1 VLHLQFFLTEAQF
14 LRDFGK
20 LMSQIISVHSFR
32 RGAGKSSLAA
42 NIAALMALS
51 GLRVGVV
58 DADTHTPTIHM
69 LLGLDEG
76 HIQYLLA
83 DVLSGKCAIE
93 QAAYEVTSGL
103 GAGVKGRLYV
113 VPASAPIGD
122 RENRSRDRHD
132 VELLNA
138 GFQRLIDKLA
148 LDALLIDNGA
158 GLSEETL
165 PSIAIADV
173 ALIILRHDNRE
184 YQGTSVFVEITHKL
198 DVERVLLIVN
208 EVPQVFDFDDV
219 CQQVQQAYQSE
230 VAGVLP
236 YAEEMNTLRS
246 AELFVLRYPEHVITA
261 KLKRAVTMLT

>member
-1 VLHLQFFLTEAQF
+1 
-14 LRDFGK
+14 
-20 LMSQIISVHSFR
+20 MSQIISVHSFR
-32 RGAGKSSLAA
+32 RGAGKSILAA

-58 DADTHTPTIHM
+58 DADTHAPTIHL

-76 HIQYLLA
+76 QLRYLLA

-113 VPASAPIGD
+113 VPASAPVG
-122 RENRSRDRHD
+122 EMGHRSRDSHD

-138 GFQRLIDKLA
+138 GFHRLIDKLA
-148 LDALLIDNGA
+148 LDVLIIDNGA
-158 GLSEETL
+158 GLSEETM

-198 DVERVLLIVN
+198 DVARILLIAN
-208 EVPQVFDFDDV
+208 EVPQVFDFADV
-219 CQQVQQAYQSE
+219 SQQVRQIYQSE

-236 YAEEMNTLRS
+236 YAEEMNTLGS
-246 AELFVLRYPEHVITA
+246 AELFVVRYPDHVITA
-261 KLKRAVTMLT
+261 TLKQAVSMLI